1 MLAIN
6 ESFYDCVFTDEC
18 TVQIDCSTQYSY
30 ARDGDPYSRLRNRKK
45 HPGKV
50 HVWGGISCRGYARL
64 VQDNAPAH
72 TSSYTRQKFQEWNI
86 QLLNWPAESPDL
98 NPIELVWGNMKSY
111 IRRRG
116 VRTISELKSSILA
129 YWEKLTP
136 ETCEKYAAGIKRRLR
151 RVIKRNG
158 GNILEGRQTESD
170 FETDNLE

>member
-1 MLAIN
+1 MALFIARHIN
-6 ESFYDCVFTDEC
+6 QKEEFKENVVVE
-18 TVQIDCSTQYSY
+18 
-30 ARDGDPYSRLRNRKK
+30 GD
-45 HPGKV
+45 
-50 HVWGGISCRGYARL
+50 GYARL
-64 VQDNAPAH
+64 VQENASAH